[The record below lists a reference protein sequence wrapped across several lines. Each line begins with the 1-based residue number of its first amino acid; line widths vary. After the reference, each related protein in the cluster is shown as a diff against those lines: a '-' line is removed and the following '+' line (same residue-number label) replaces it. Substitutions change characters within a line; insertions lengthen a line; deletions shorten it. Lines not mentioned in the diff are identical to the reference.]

1 MSEVTTNSSSTL
13 GRRVRFA
20 RKAQGLAQ
28 GDLQGLGGPSR
39 ITLSRIEMGVGLPG
53 RTYQATLEAI
63 SDALKCRVEWLKTG
77 EGPVWMEGFEP
88 TVDPNLGG
96 SLAHSVSRRFN
107 RSTTGSNRP
116 PLSMGTHIS
125 NGPVDWLIV
134 TNAITHLE
142 RYLTTTDPD
151 PAARKSAGLNTAF
164 ALQILYAHLVQ
175 QSDPLGSID
184 ERDLQTL
191 VRVALVR

>member
-1 MSEVTTNSSSTL
+1 MSEVTTNPSSTL
-13 GRRVRFA
+13 GKRVRFA

-39 ITLSRIEMGVGLPG
+39 ITLSRIEKGVGLPG

-63 SDALKCRVEWLKTG
+63 SDALKCRVRWLKTG
-77 EGPVWMEGFEP
+77 EGPIWMDGFEP
-88 TVDPNLGG
+88 TVDPSLGG
-96 SLAHSVSRRFN
+96 GLAHLVPRRY
-107 RSTTGSNRP
+107 NRP
-116 PLSMGTHIS
+116 TAGSSRSPLSMGTHVS
-125 NGPVDWLIV
+125 SGPVDWLIV
-134 TNAITHLE
+134 VNAITHLE
-142 RYLTTTDPD
+142 RYLATTDLD
-151 PAARKSAGLNTAF
+151 PAARNSTGLNKAF